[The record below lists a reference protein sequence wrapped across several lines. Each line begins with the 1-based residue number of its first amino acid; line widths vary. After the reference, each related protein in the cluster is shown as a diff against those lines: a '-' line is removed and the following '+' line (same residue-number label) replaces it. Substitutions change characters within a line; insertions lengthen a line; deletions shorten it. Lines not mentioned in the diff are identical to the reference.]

1 MRFTSPHHYDQEFCT
16 RCNEKSTKEQLV
28 SMVIRIPRSTQ
39 IILICP
45 KCVSSFIKWL
55 ADSGLTPDE
64 QEIKERIID
73 SFSDETKEDMK

>member
-1 MRFTSPHHYDQEFCT
+1 MRFTGPHHHDQKFCT
-16 RCNEKSTKEQLV
+16 RCSEKITKERLV

-55 ADSGLTPDE
+55 ADSELTPAE
-64 QEIKERIID
+64 QEIKERIMD
-73 SFSDETKEDMK
+73 SFSDETKEDMR